1 MGEENLK
8 LVTLGSVPYKPIVPI
23 ALKQKRMKKIMFNDQ
38 YGLTQAVLDGRKTQ
52 TRRIAYQEP
61 FKYNCNCG
69 ICTEG
74 KDKGKLTIND
84 GNEIVAKSTYKIGE
98 VVAVAQRYSD
108 IPFANDIFI
117 RAFPIGWANKMF
129 VKSSLMPH
137 QIKITNIRCERLQD
151 ISTDD
156 CMKEGIFCSHID
168 GIDDAYTY
176 DTTFDRFVKKW
187 WYRTPI
193 EAYKMLS
200 CKLHLHWGSNPLVFV
215 YDFVLVK

>member
-1 MGEENLK
+1 
-8 LVTLGSVPYKPIVPI
+8 
-23 ALKQKRMKKIMFNDQ
+23 MKKIMFNDQ
-38 YGLTQAVLDGRKTQ
+38 YGLTEAVLDGRKTQ
-52 TRRIAYQEP
+52 TRRIAYEKP
-61 FKYNCNCG
+61 FKHIRSCG
-69 ICTEG
+69 FCTEG
-74 KDKGKLTIND
+74 KDKGKLAIND

-108 IPFANDIFI
+108 IPFNNKM
-117 RAFPIGWANKMF
+117 PGLSIGWLNKMF

-137 QIKITNIRCERLQD
+137 QIKITNIRCERLHY

-168 GIDDAYTY
+168 GIDDAYSY
-176 DTTFDRFVKKW
+176 DATNDDFTKKW

-200 CKLHLHWGSNPLVFV
+200 CKLHLHWDSNPLVFV
-215 YDFVLVK
+215 YDFKLVK

>member
-1 MGEENLK
+1 M
-8 LVTLGSVPYKPIVPI
+8 
-23 ALKQKRMKKIMFNDQ
+23 QKIMFNDQ
-38 YGLTQAVLDGRKTQ
+38 YGLTLAVLDGRKTQ

-61 FKYNCNCG
+61 FRRNFNCG
-69 ICTEG
+69 FYTEG

-98 VVAVAQRYSD
+98 VVAVAQRYCEVSLE
-108 IPFANDIFI
+108 PSI
-117 RAFPIGWANKMF
+117 RTILCKHPGWNNKMF
-129 VKSSLMPH
+129 VTAKTMPH
-137 QIKITNIRCERLQD
+137 QIKIVNIRVERLQD

-156 CMKEGIFCSHID
+156 CMKEGIFLSHIE
-168 GIDDAYTY
+168 GIDDAFSY
-176 DTTFDRFVKKW
+176 DATNDSFAKKW

-215 YDFVLVK
+215 YDFELVK

>member
-1 MGEENLK
+1 
-8 LVTLGSVPYKPIVPI
+8 
-23 ALKQKRMKKIMFNDQ
+23 MKKIMFNDQ
-38 YGLTQAVLDGRKTQ
+38 YGLTEAVLDGRKTQ
-52 TRRIAYQEP
+52 TRRIAYEKP
-61 FKYNCNCG
+61 FKHIRSCG
-69 ICTEG
+69 FIMEG
-74 KDKGKLTIND
+74 KDKGKLAIND

-98 VVAVAQRYSD
+98 IVAVAQRYSD

-117 RAFPIGWANKMF
+117 REVPIGWSNKMF

-156 CMKEGIFCSHID
+156 CMKEGIYCCHMVWYHDRYSY
-168 GIDDAYTY
+168 DATN
-176 DTTFDRFVKKW
+176 DSNRKKW

-200 CKLHLHWGSNPLVFV
+200 CKLHLNWDSNPLVFV
-215 YDFVLVK
+215 YDFKLVK

>member
-1 MGEENLK
+1 
-8 LVTLGSVPYKPIVPI
+8 
-23 ALKQKRMKKIMFNDQ
+23 MKKIMFNDQ
-38 YGLTQAVLDGRKTQ
+38 YGLTQAVLEGRKTQ
-52 TRRIAYQEP
+52 TRRIAYEKP
-61 FKYNCNCG
+61 FKYKRCCG
-69 ICTEG
+69 FITEG
-74 KDKGKLTIND
+74 TDKGKLSIND

-98 VVAVAQRYSD
+98 VVAVAQRYCD

-117 RAFPIGWANKMF
+117 RAVPIGWSNKMF

-137 QIKITNIRCERLQD
+137 QIKITNIRVERLQD

-168 GIDDAYTY
+168 GIDDAYSY
-176 DTTFDRFVKKW
+176 DATNNSFVKKW

-200 CKLHLHWGSNPLVFV
+200 CKLHLHWDSNPLVFV
-215 YDFVLVK
+215 YDFKLVK

>member
-1 MGEENLK
+1 
-8 LVTLGSVPYKPIVPI
+8 
-23 ALKQKRMKKIMFNDQ
+23 MKKIMFNDR
-38 YGLTQAVLDGRKTQ
+38 YGLTEAVLDGRKTQ
-52 TRRIAYQEP
+52 TRRIAYEKP
-61 FKYNCNCG
+61 FKHIRSCG
-69 ICTEG
+69 FCTEG
-74 KDKGKLTIND
+74 KDKGKLAIYD

-108 IPFANDIFI
+108 IPFNNKM
-117 RAFPIGWANKMF
+117 PGLSIGWLNKMF

-137 QIKITNIRCERLQD
+137 QIKITDIRCERLHY

-168 GIDDAYTY
+168 GIDDAYSY
-176 DTTFDRFVKKW
+176 DATNDDFTKKW

-200 CKLHLHWGSNPLVFV
+200 CKLHLHWDSNPLVFV
-215 YDFVLVK
+215 YDFLLVK

>member
-1 MGEENLK
+1 
-8 LVTLGSVPYKPIVPI
+8 
-23 ALKQKRMKKIMFNDQ
+23 MKKIMFNDQ
-38 YGLTQAVLDGRKTQ
+38 YGLTEAVLDGRKTQ
-52 TRRIAYQEP
+52 TRRIAYKEP

-69 ICTEG
+69 FYTEG
-74 KDKGKLTIND
+74 KDKGKLAIND

-108 IPFANDIFI
+108 IPFNKEIFKG
-117 RAFPIGWANKMF
+117 AGLSIGWVNKMF
-129 VKSSLMPH
+129 VKSDLMPH
-137 QIKITNIRCERLQD
+137 QIKITNIRYERLQD

-168 GIDDAYTY
+168 GIDDAYSY
-176 DTTFDRFVKKW
+176 DSTNDSFAKKW

-200 CKLHLHWGSNPLVFV
+200 SKLHLHWDSNPLVFV
-215 YDFVLVK
+215 YDFKLIK

>member
-1 MGEENLK
+1 M
-8 LVTLGSVPYKPIVPI
+8 
-23 ALKQKRMKKIMFNDQ
+23 QKIMFNDQ

-61 FKYNCNCG
+61 FKFYCNCG
-69 ICTEG
+69 FYTEG
-74 KDKGKLTIND
+74 KDKGKLAIND

-108 IPFANDIFI
+108 IPFNKEIFKG
-117 RAFPIGWANKMF
+117 AGLSIGWVNKMY
-129 VKSSLMPH
+129 VKSDLMPH
-137 QIKITNIRCERLQD
+137 HIKITNIRCERLQD

-156 CMKEGIFCSHID
+156 CMKEGIFRSPIK
-168 GIDDAYTY
+168 GIDDAYSY
-176 DTTFDRFVKKW
+176 DATNDSFEKKW
-187 WYRTPI
+187 WYKTPI

-215 YDFVLVK
+215 YDFELVK

>member
-1 MGEENLK
+1 
-8 LVTLGSVPYKPIVPI
+8 
-23 ALKQKRMKKIMFNDQ
+23 MKKIMFNDQ

-52 TRRIAYQEP
+52 TRRIAYEKP
-61 FKYNCNCG
+61 FKYKRCCG
-69 ICTEG
+69 FITEG
-74 KDKGKLTIND
+74 TDKGKLSIND

-98 VVAVAQRYSD
+98 VVAVAQRYCD

-117 RAFPIGWANKMF
+117 RAVPIGWSNKMF

-137 QIKITNIRCERLQD
+137 QIKITNIRVERLQD
-151 ISTDD
+151 ISEED

-168 GIDDAYTY
+168 GIDDAYSY
-176 DTTFDRFVKKW
+176 DATNDSFAKKW

-200 CKLHLHWGSNPLVFV
+200 CKLHLHWDSNPLVFV
-215 YDFVLVK
+215 YDFKLVK

>member
-1 MGEENLK
+1 
-8 LVTLGSVPYKPIVPI
+8 
-23 ALKQKRMKKIMFNDQ
+23 MKKIMFNDQ
-38 YGLTQAVLDGRKTQ
+38 YGLTEAVLDGRKTQ
-52 TRRIAYQEP
+52 TRRIAYEKP
-61 FKYNCNCG
+61 FKHIRSCG
-69 ICTEG
+69 FCTEG
-74 KDKGKLTIND
+74 KDKGKLAIYD

-108 IPFANDIFI
+108 IPFNNKM
-117 RAFPIGWANKMF
+117 PGLSIGWLNKMF

-137 QIKITNIRCERLQD
+137 QIKITNIRCERLHY

-168 GIDDAYTY
+168 GIDDAYSY
-176 DTTFDRFVKKW
+176 DATNDSFEKKW

-200 CKLHLHWGSNPLVFV
+200 CKLHILEDNNPLVFV
-215 YDFVLVK
+215 YDFKLVK

>member
-1 MGEENLK
+1 
-8 LVTLGSVPYKPIVPI
+8 
-23 ALKQKRMKKIMFNDQ
+23 MKKIMFNDQ
-38 YGLTQAVLDGRKTQ
+38 YGLTQAVLEGRKTQ
-52 TRRIAYQEP
+52 TRRIAYEKP
-61 FKYNCNCG
+61 FKHIRSCG
-69 ICTEG
+69 FCTEG
-74 KDKGKLTIND
+74 KDKGKLAIYD

-108 IPFANDIFI
+108 IPFNNKMPGFS
-117 RAFPIGWANKMF
+117 IGWLNKMF

-137 QIKITNIRCERLQD
+137 QIKITNIRCERLHY

-168 GIDDAYTY
+168 GIDDAYSY
-176 DTTFDRFVKKW
+176 DATNDSFEKKW

-200 CKLHLHWGSNPLVFV
+200 CKLHLHWDSNPIVFV
-215 YDFVLVK
+215 YDFKLVK

>member
-1 MGEENLK
+1 
-8 LVTLGSVPYKPIVPI
+8 
-23 ALKQKRMKKIMFNDQ
+23 MKKIMFNDQ
-38 YGLTQAVLDGRKTQ
+38 YGLTQAVLEGRKTQ
-52 TRRIAYQEP
+52 TRRIAFQES

-69 ICTEG
+69 FCTEG
-74 KDKGKLTIND
+74 KDKDKLFIND

-108 IPFANDIFI
+108 IPFNKEIFKG
-117 RAFPIGWANKMF
+117 AGLSIGWVNKMF

-156 CMKEGIFCSHID
+156 CMKEGIYCSHTEWFHD
-168 GIDDAYTY
+168 KFSYDATN
-176 DTTFDRFVKKW
+176 DTKRKKW
-187 WYRTPI
+187 WYQTPI

>member
-1 MGEENLK
+1 M
-8 LVTLGSVPYKPIVPI
+8 
-23 ALKQKRMKKIMFNDQ
+23 QKIMFNDQ

-61 FKYNCNCG
+61 FRRNFNCG
-69 ICTEG
+69 FCMEG

-117 RAFPIGWANKMF
+117 RAVPIGWSNKMF

-156 CMKEGIFCSHID
+156 CMKEGIYCSHMVWFHD
-168 GIDDAYTY
+168 TYSYDATN
-176 DTTFDRFVKKW
+176 DSKRKKW
-187 WYRTPI
+187 WYKTPI